1 LGLNGNMAEF
11 NPEDEPEV
19 RLAKASAD
27 LAASNLRRAKD
38 LISRKVISTESFD
51 QTQTEYELALQRY
64 RQSKLLIQQA
74 FAACQTAM
82 TKLAI
87 LEKAVDDTTI
97 RAPFDGWVA
106 EKLVSVGEQISSGMQ
121 ATKVVT
127 LVRIDPLRL
136 SLTVPQQDI
145 GRIRQGQ
152 PVQFHVDSYPD
163 RTFTASV
170 RFIAPVV
177 TSDTRSMVVEALAP
191 NPDGLLRPG
200 LFATAELEL
209 RDQALAVYAPSHAV
223 QKTGEVG
230 HVFVVRDG
238 AAHEQIVALGAE
250 EKGKVEILSGLTGK
264 EILVVNPATVHDGD
278 KVR

>member
-1 LGLNGNMAEF
+1 
-11 NPEDEPEV
+11 V

-136 SLTVPQQDI
+136 SLTVPQQSI
-145 GRIRQGQ
+145 GFVHPGQ
-152 PVQFHVDSYPD
+152 TVTFQVDSFPD
-163 RTFTASV
+163 RKFEAKV
-170 RFIAPVV
+170 RYIAPVV
-177 TSDTRSMVVEALAP
+177 TNDTRSMMVEAVVE
-191 NPDGLLRPG
+191 NPDGELCPG
-200 LFATAELEL
+200 IFATAELEL
-209 RDQALAVYAPSHAV
+209 KKQKPGVFAPLRAVL
-223 QKTGEVG
+223 KTGEVDR
-230 HVFVVRDG
+230 VFVVRDG
-238 AAHEQIVALGAE
+238 IARDQVVALGAE
-250 EKGKVEILSGLTGK
+250 EKGKVEIRSGLTGK
-264 EILVVNPATVHDGD
+264 EILVANPELVRDGD